1 VTKVSFGIRITLGLA
16 TVICVAQHE
25 TRKIRKIRTAAV
37 KGVRVKLLAEA
48 ILQLTRIGGLLL
60 FFGIF
65 WSLQTHIHWI
75 GLMIAMAIITW
86 APYLIL
92 YDVLLRDLLLTRLD
106 DTAFIC
112 G

>member
-1 VTKVSFGIRITLGLA
+1 MTKVSFGIRITPGLA
-16 TVICVAQHE
+16 TVIRVAQHE
-25 TRKIRKIRTAAV
+25 IRKIRTADV

-60 FFGIF
+60 FLGIF

-75 GLMIAMAIITW
+75 GLMIAIAIITW
-86 APYLIL
+86 ALYLIL

>member
-25 TRKIRKIRTAAV
+25 ISKIRTAAV
-37 KGVRVKLLAEA
+37 KGVRVKLPAEA

-60 FFGIF
+60 FLGIF

-86 APYLIL
+86 ALYLIL

>member
-1 VTKVSFGIRITLGLA
+1 MTKVSFGIRITPGLA

-25 TRKIRKIRTAAV
+25 IRKIRTAAV

-60 FFGIF
+60 FLGMF

-75 GLMIAMAIITW
+75 GLMIAMAIIT
-86 APYLIL
+86 
-92 YDVLLRDLLLTRLD
+92 
-106 DTAFIC
+106 
-112 G
+112 